1 MFVLGSKIEIG
12 KFKFKGVNGLT
23 VTKTILEMKQ
33 TAIIKL
39 PASSVLTQNGKRVT
53 ASVQTARQFAV
64 GDKVRIDLAYNDNYE
79 NEFVGFVSRINLTTP
94 VEIECEGYSFQLRK
108 KKNIV
113 KSWKTT
119 TLLEVLQEVVKDT
132 DVKLH
137 AKIPDIPLKNL
148 VINKA
153 SGTQVIEYLKE
164 LLKGTL
170 TACFFDDVLYVGL
183 KYADVTEKTVKYQ
196 LGWNTVSENE
206 LKYREAKDEEVNIEF
221 QIREPNGKQKTI
233 STGKTGG
240 VTRRETLTAVTDA
253 KHLEDI
259 AKAKLL
265 QESFDGYE
273 GSITGFLVPY
283 AQPGYRCELTATR
296 YKEREGN
303 YFVVGTIVDYGLSG
317 ARRKVEIGIKL
328 S

>member
-12 KFKFKGVNGLT
+12 KFRFKGVNGL
-23 VTKTILEMKQ
+23 VITKSILEMKN
-33 TAIIKL
+33 TAIIKI
-39 PASSVLTQNGKRVT
+39 PTTSVLTQNGKRIT
-53 ASVQTARQFAV
+53 SSVQTAHQFKV
-64 GDKVRIDLAYNDNYE
+64 GEKVSIELAYNNRYN

-94 VEIECEGYSFQLRK
+94 VEIECEGYSYQLRK

-119 TLLEVLQEVVKDT
+119 TLLEVLKEVVSGT

-137 AKIPDIPLKNL
+137 PKIPDIPLKNL

-183 KYADVTEKTVKYQ
+183 TYADVTNKTVKYK
-196 LGWNTVSENE
+196 LGWNTVSETE

-221 QIREPNGKQKTI
+221 QIREPDGKQKTI
-233 STGKTGG
+233 SSGKTGG
-240 VTRRETLTAVTDA
+240 VTRRETLTAVTDS
-253 KHLEDI
+253 KHMEDI

-265 QESFDGYE
+265 QESYDGYE
-273 GSITGFLVPY
+273 GSLLAFLEPY
-283 AQPGYRCELTATR
+283 AQPGYRAELTATR

-303 YFVVGTIVDYGLSG
+303 YFVVGTVVEFGMSG
-317 ARRKVEIGIKL
+317 ARRKPEIGIKL